1 MPPTRSVF
9 GSRALASL
17 AFLTLSLIALP
28 LGAAVWEKD
37 WGAAFARAKKE
48 QKPVFA
54 DFYATW
60 CGPCR
65 MMDEKVFPD
74 PDIDRRLADYVP
86 LRIDVDRSLF
96 GKKYSVYRLP
106 TYIVFDPWER
116 VRFRIE
122 SAAPAPI
129 FGKTLDMIQP
139 YAAPIVSIGGDLTA
153 GEKPN
158 SYFQLASIYMQL
170 HYWES
175 AREMYKEGGK
185 VARKT
190 SDARLAQ
197 RAVIDEALTWAL
209 QGDGKRALSIVQ
221 PALNAPVTP
230 ENAVLGWLTVARAR
244 QALKD
249 TVGFTEAKRKALQ
262 AATTPELRANTMAA
276 VAGLENK
283 P

>member
-1 MPPTRSVF
+1 
-9 GSRALASL
+9 
-17 AFLTLSLIALP
+17 
-28 LGAAVWEKD
+28 VWEKD

-74 PDIDRRLADYVP
+74 PDIDRRLADYVL
-86 LRIDVDRSLF
+86 LRIDIDRSLF
-96 GKKYSVYRLP
+96 GKKYGVSRLP

-139 YAAPIVSIGGDLTA
+139 YVAPIVTIGGDLAA
-153 GEKPN
+153 GEKPT

-197 RAVIDEALTWAL
+197 RAMIDEALTWAL
-209 QGDGKRALSIVQ
+209 QGDAKRALSIVQ

-249 TVGFTEAKRKALQ
+249 TVGFTEAKRRALE

-276 VAGLENK
+276 VAGLEK
-283 P
+283 PSGKP